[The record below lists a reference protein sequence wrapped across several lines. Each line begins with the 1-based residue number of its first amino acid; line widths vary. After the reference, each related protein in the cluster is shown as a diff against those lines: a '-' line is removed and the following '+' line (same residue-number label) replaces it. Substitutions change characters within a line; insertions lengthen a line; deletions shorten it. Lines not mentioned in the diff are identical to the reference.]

1 MVRRFSALCRLK
13 NSVRSA
19 EFWRLFFGQYEYNN
33 NKRVV
38 TCTDVS
44 VPEYEGEN
52 GVNLGQNEPNPAVA
66 VTHIPYSMPVA
77 GKVSFEITTTDG
89 KVVYTTTEEAERGD
103 NYLDISTA
111 NLSNGV
117 YYYTLRYKDIVLTKK
132 MVVER

>member
-1 MVRRFSALCRLK
+1 
-13 NSVRSA
+13 
-19 EFWRLFFGQYEYNN
+19 
-33 NKRVV
+33 
-38 TCTDVS
+38 
-44 VPEYEGEN
+44 
-52 GVNLGQNEPNPAVA
+52 
-66 VTHIPYSMPVA
+66 MPVA
-77 GKVSFEITTTDG
+77 GKVSFEITTSDG